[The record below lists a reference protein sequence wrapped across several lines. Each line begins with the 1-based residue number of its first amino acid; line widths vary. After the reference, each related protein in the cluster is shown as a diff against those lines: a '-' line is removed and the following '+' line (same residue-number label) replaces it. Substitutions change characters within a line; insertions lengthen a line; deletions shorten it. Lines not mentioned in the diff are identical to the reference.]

1 MCVAK
6 KRWRRSFFFSFL
18 FGPIILKDDYD
29 HLCLS
34 VFFVVLDLLYLLPSC
49 LPPVWIAGRGGE
61 VKGHSF
67 GGFIRDTINNTEE
80 CKD

>member
-1 MCVAK
+1 MRGK
-6 KRWRRSFFFSFL
+6 KKMETFFFFFL
-18 FGPIILKDDYD
+18 SFGPIILKDDYD

-49 LPPVWIAGRGGE
+49 LPLVWIAGRGGE